1 MIVPI
6 SYFASCKGQTSQMLQ
21 KIEELYSNGVTEVTI
36 HELERS
42 YTNTPASQLDM
53 LRDVSFY
60 LEKIYTPTPTPTPK
74 PKPTPAPSSAP
85 VVDSS
90 QISNKSWFTA
100 LMLCIFLGSLGV
112 HRFYVGKIGTGTVQ
126 LFTLGGLGIWT
137 IVDIVTISTRR
148 FKDCFGKQLLN
159 R

>member
-6 SYFASCKGQTSQMLQ
+6 SYFASCKGQTSKMLQ

-60 LEKIYTPTPTPTPK
+60 LEKIYTPSPTPK
-74 PKPTPAPSSAP
+74 STPAPSSAP

>member
-60 LEKIYTPTPTPTPK
+60 LERIYTPTPM
-74 PKPTPAPSSAP
+74 PTPAPSSAP

-100 LMLCIFLGSLGV
+100 LMLCIFLGPLGV

-126 LFTLGGLGIWT
+126 LFTLGGLGIWA
-137 IVDIVTISTRR
+137 IVDIVTISTRK

>member
-42 YTNTPASQLDM
+42 YTNTSASQLDM

-60 LEKIYTPTPTPTPK
+60 LEKIYTPTPM
-74 PKPTPAPSSAP
+74 PTPAPSSAP

-100 LMLCIFLGSLGV
+100 LMLSIFLGSLGV

>member
-60 LEKIYTPTPTPTPK
+60 LEKIYTPTPM
-74 PKPTPAPSSAP
+74 PTPAPSSAP

-100 LMLCIFLGSLGV
+100 LMLCIFLGPLGV

-126 LFTLGGLGIWT
+126 LFTLGGLGIWA
-137 IVDIVTISTRR
+137 IVDIVTISTRK

>member
-21 KIEELYSNGVTEVTI
+21 KIEELYSNGATEVTI

-42 YTNTPASQLDM
+42 YTNTSASQLDM

-60 LEKIYTPTPTPTPK
+60 LEKIYTST
-74 PKPTPAPSSAP
+74 PTPAPSSAP

-126 LFTLGGLGIWT
+126 LFTLGGLGIWV
-137 IVDIVTISTRR
+137 IVDIVTISTRK